1 MSYEGNEATIVYAT
15 KTGSSD
21 TCDFMAEN
29 LVIPSYVYDSAST
42 KIYKITKIGKFAF
55 YIAANYGADQVSGS
69 LYIPDTITSIDK
81 SAFFTSKN
89 ISSSRITSVR
99 LPSNISLIGAD
110 AFANQELLNTI
121 DFSGNEF
128 YKLTDPSV

>member
-1 MSYEGNEATIVYAT
+1 MSYEGNEATIVHAT

-29 LVIPSYVYDSAST
+29 LVIPSYVYDSSST
-42 KIYKITKIGKFAF
+42 KIYKITKIDKKAF
-55 YIAANYGADQVSGS
+55 SMNITYGAKKVSGS
-69 LYIPDTITSIDK
+69 LYIPDTITSIGNN
-81 SAFFTSKN
+81 AFDARSLS
-89 ISSSRITSVR
+89 ISTTLKSVR
-99 LPSNISLIGAD
+99 LSSNINFIGYE
-110 AFANQELLNTI
+110 AFSNLALNTI